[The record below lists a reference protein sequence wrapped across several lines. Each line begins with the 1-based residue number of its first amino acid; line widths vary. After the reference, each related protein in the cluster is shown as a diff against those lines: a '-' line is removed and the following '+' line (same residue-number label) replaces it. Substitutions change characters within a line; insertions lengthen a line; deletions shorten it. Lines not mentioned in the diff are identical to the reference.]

1 MSGLQSIRRV
11 VVFRKTHPYFGVGIM
26 RVILL
31 GNAERRGVLEAVE
44 QFRPEIAKCCT
55 IVVEDFNNRR
65 NLDDVEADLAIVFGG
80 DGSIL
85 RAAAQMGNRQRPVIS
100 VNLGTLGFLAAFTPE
115 MLLPT
120 LRGCDVLS
128 LPREEYLMLNC
139 QHWRD
144 NRLLVEK
151 TVMNEVAVQ
160 SGPPYRILEVELSAD
175 NERVTTYRCDGLIIS
190 TPIGSTARN
199 LSAGGPILRS
209 DLDALVIS
217 PISAHTLS
225 HRPVVDSANRVYQ
238 LLIRSFNVPMV
249 LDGRVVGTA
258 ETGDRILV
266 KRASD
271 RFKMLKLPGI
281 SYYRTLREKLGWSG
295 RLESVDKSDRQD

>member
-1 MSGLQSIRRV
+1 MKVL
-11 VVFRKTHPYFGVGIM
+11 
-26 RVILL
+26 LL
-31 GNAERRGVLEAVE
+31 GNGTKQGVLEAVE
-44 QFRPEIAKCCT
+44 VLRPEIERRT
-55 IVVEDFNNRR
+55 TVVAADFSGIEDMSKF
-65 NLDDVEADLAIVFGG
+65 DADLAIVFGG

-100 VNLGTLGFLAAFTPE
+100 VNLGTLGFLAAFTPD

-120 LRGCDVLS
+120 LRNCEVLS
-128 LPREEYLMLNC
+128 LPCEEYLMLNC
-139 QHWRD
+139 QLWHGD
-144 NRLLVEK
+144 RLVIEK
-151 TVMNEVAVQ
+151 NALNEAAVQ

-175 NERVTTYRCDGLIIS
+175 GERVTTYRCDGLIIS

-238 LLIRSFNVPMV
+238 LLICSFNVPMM
-249 LDGRVVGTA
+249 LDGRVVATA
-258 ETGDRILV
+258 ERGDRILV
-266 KRASD
+266 KRAAD
-271 RFKMLKLPGI
+271 RFKMIKLPGF

-295 RLESVDKSDRQD
+295 RLESVDKNDTGK